1 MQHGIGDGWSGAAAL
16 GALLLGSF
24 LFGCGGEP
32 GAEETPPTAQ
42 SSEPAPPAAVPSAP
56 VLGFERLIEP
66 LGAVYDAVEYKVRF
80 PFVNRGDAELV
91 IGEVQ
96 VTCGCTTTQLDRRNF
111 GPGEG
116 SEIEIVYKP
125 AGRGPV
131 RRTVHVHSN
140 DPQHPVLDLHIDSE
154 VRPFVEFEPHQLLL
168 GELDRG
174 REHRAQ
180 ARFRCGDPGAVV
192 LEIESLSPQLE
203 VHQLGEDEEGW
214 RRLELRIQ
222 PDVPWGSFIG
232 RVNVR
237 VRGVV
242 VPGAEPVPYIGRLL
256 VQAMMF
262 DQLRIEPLFLSV
274 GRAQPGVPFRA
285 QTEIWHRQGQ
295 AFTLPSLRFEDPV
308 PADLSARTEPLVGE
322 RRGYRVVIEG
332 SSQIP
337 DSPITGTLVIESDV
351 EGEPQLRLSVLGRV
365 GPAAGAQAH

>member
-1 MQHGIGDGWSGAAAL
+1 MQHAIRDRHAGASVL
-16 GALLLGSF
+16 GAVLLGLF
-24 LFGCGGEP
+24 LWGCGGEP
-32 GAEETPPTAQ
+32 AAVQTTPTAQ
-42 SSEPAPPAAVPSAP
+42 SPQPAPPAPTPAAPSLA
-56 VLGFERLIEP
+56 FERRIEP

-140 DPQHPVLDLHIDSE
+140 DPANPVIDLHVDSQI
-154 VRPFVEFEPHQLLL
+154 RPFVEFEPHQLLL

-174 REHRAQ
+174 REHRAK

-192 LEIESLSPQLE
+192 LEVESLTPELE
-203 VHQLGEDEEGW
+203 VQQLGEDEEGW
-214 RRLELRIQ
+214 RGLELRIR
-222 PDVPWGSFIG
+222 PDVPWGSFVG

-242 VPGAEPVPYIGRLL
+242 MPGAEPVPYIGRLL

-295 AFTLPSLRFEDPV
+295 AFTLPVLRFEDPV
-308 PADLSARTEPLVGE
+308 PADLTVRTEPLAGE

-332 SSQIP
+332 TSQVP

-351 EGEPQLRLSVLGRV
+351 EGEPVLRLSVLGRV